1 MIQNQKLNGF
11 ILLNKPK
18 GKTSSDVCI
27 EIKEFFNAK
36 KVGHAGTLD
45 LNVDGV
51 LIIAI
56 NDSTK
61 LMPFVNKLDKEY
73 VGKAKAHK
81 NISKKELEN
90 VMKKFIG
97 DIKQLPPR
105 KSHVKREER
114 TRKIY
119 DFKLLNLDDK
129 TRVFEFFVKC
139 EAGTYIRKLIFDI
152 GEKIGGSHMIQLTRI
167 KQGPFKIEETISI
180 NDISQNKIISNLKIL
195 ERLKT

>member
-1 MIQNQKLNGF
+1 MIQNNKLGGF

-18 GKTSSDVCI
+18 GKTSSDVCV
-27 EIKEFFNAK
+27 EMREFFNAK

-61 LMPFVNKLDKEY
+61 LMPSVNKLDKEY
-73 VGKAKAHK
+73 IGKAKIHK
-81 NISKKELEN
+81 NISKKDLEN
-90 VMKKFIG
+90 AMNLFVG
-97 DIKQLPPR
+97 NIKQIPPR

-114 TRKIY
+114 TRKIHE
-119 DFKLLNLDDK
+119 FKLLNFDDK
-129 TRVFEFFVKC
+129 NREFNFLVKC
-139 EAGTYIRKLIFDI
+139 EAGTYIRKLIFDL
-152 GEKIGGSHMIQLTRI
+152 GEKIGGSHMLQLTRT

-180 NDISQNKIISNLKIL
+180 KNLSKEKIIQDSKIL
-195 ERLKT
+195 ERLK

>member
-1 MIQNQKLNGF
+1 MIQNKELNGF

-18 GKTSSDVCI
+18 RKTSSDVCI

-45 LNVDGV
+45 MNVDGV

-73 VGKAKAHK
+73 IGKAKIHK
-81 NISKKELEN
+81 NISKKELEDSMN
-90 VMKKFIG
+90 LFIG
-97 DIKQLPPR
+97 NIRQIPPR

-119 DFKLLNLDDK
+119 EFKLLNFDDK
-129 TRVFEFFVKC
+129 KREFEFFVRC
-139 EAGTYIRKLIFDI
+139 EAGTYIRKLIYDL
-152 GEKIGGSHMIQLTRI
+152 GEKIGGSHMVHLTRI
-167 KQGPFKIEETISI
+167 KQGPFKIEETTLIK
-180 NDISQNKIISNLKIL
+180 DISKDKILMDSKIL
-195 ERLKT
+195 ERLK